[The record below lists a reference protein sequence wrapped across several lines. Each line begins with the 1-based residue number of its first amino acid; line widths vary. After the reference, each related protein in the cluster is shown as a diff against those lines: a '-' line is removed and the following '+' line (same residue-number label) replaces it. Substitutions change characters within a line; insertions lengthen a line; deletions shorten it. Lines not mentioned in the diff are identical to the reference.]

1 MWATSDGPRI
11 EDFGITEDEL
21 ARAPK
26 LFLSNHRLGVLFAAY
41 LVASVVIFILIFET
55 SHSMP
60 AAAFFTIITLSAGS
74 VLLLPA
80 LILLVCAG
88 ERAEERWLCRRVP
101 MLRACLAYQRALAEH
116 RRFGEKD
123 TARTIDPEDWPTL
136 SEATFVRQLR
146 FELDRRFQH
155 RISETD
161 REQTGFDFLLDLG
174 GERFI
179 LRCEAGST
187 PVAASVARELAAAL
201 DDFHAETAVIV
212 TTARPS
218 TGLEDYAAK
227 RRIRIVTPC
236 ELVASGIP
244 HS

>member
-1 MWATSDGPRI
+1 MWATSDGPKI

-26 LFLSNHRLGVLFAAY
+26 LFLSSHRIGFLFAAY
-41 LVASVVIFILIFET
+41 LIAAVVIFVLIIET
-55 SHSMP
+55 SHSIP

-88 ERAEERWLCRRVP
+88 EQAEERWLCRRVP

-116 RRFGEKD
+116 RRFDEKD
-123 TARTIDPEDWPTL
+123 TARIIDPEDWRAL
-136 SEATFVRQLR
+136 SEPTFLRQLR
-146 FELDRRFQH
+146 SELDRRFQH
-155 RISETD
+155 TISETD
-161 REQTGFDFLLDLG
+161 REQTGFDFLLDLAG
-174 GERFI
+174 KRFI

-201 DDFHAETAVIV
+201 DDVQADTAVIV
-212 TTARPS
+212 TTARPN
-218 TGLEDYAAK
+218 TALEDYVAG
-227 RRIRIVTPC
+227 RRIRIVAPW
-236 ELVASGIP
+236 ELDASGIP